1 MPTRPSVPWEGKR
14 GKEVC
19 SFLGAGRTRA
29 GKKIKREVQEKEE
42 EEEEEAERR
51 IRIGGVADYKDGRA
65 VRRGLR

>member
-1 MPTRPSVPWEGKR
+1 M
-14 GKEVC
+14 C